1 MQDEPHPP
9 EILHAVADFLRQ
21 IVVPQTTGATAYQA
35 RIAAAALDLVRR
47 QLEQAGA
54 QAAEQDRLR
63 ALLNQDG
70 PLPTLTA
77 ELARRLRDGMLD
89 LSSPGVAAHLWAATR
104 DKLAVDQPRYW
115 GLPPIQEDAPP

>member
-77 ELARRLRDGMLD
+77 ELARRLRDGTLD
-89 LSSPGVAAHLWAATR
+89 LASPGVAAHLWAATR

>member
-47 QLEQAGA
+47 QLEQAGKE
-54 QAAEQDRLR
+54 AAEQDRLR

-77 ELARRLRDGMLD
+77 ELARRLRDGTLD
-89 LSSPGVAAHLWAATR
+89 LASPGVAAHLWAATR

-115 GLPPIQEDAPP
+115 GLPPIPEDAPP